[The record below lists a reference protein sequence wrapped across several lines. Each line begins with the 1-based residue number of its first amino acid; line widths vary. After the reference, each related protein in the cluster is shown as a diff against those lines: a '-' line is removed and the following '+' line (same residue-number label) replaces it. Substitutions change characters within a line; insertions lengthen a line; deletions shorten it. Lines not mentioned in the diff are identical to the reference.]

1 MPKLSDLKDVNFVSI
16 DKAEVEAEVF
26 AIYYTITKR
35 TEPLADGDPVRL
47 FILFIVNLVIM
58 LLNKLNETGRKNLLK
73 SSDENFLDG
82 LGALVGTT
90 RIPASAARAVMQI
103 KLSAEREMETIIPA
117 GTRISPEKNI
127 YFAIVSDVVIPAGE
141 TSAQVTA
148 ICTETGEIGN
158 GYAEGEIKE
167 IVDPVAYVASMVN
180 ISKSA
185 GGSDTEKDDSLRE
198 RIFEAPES
206 YSCAGS
212 EGAYIYH
219 AKSVNAAVIDVEP
232 YSPAP
237 GVVQL
242 VILLTGGTIP
252 ENVVT
257 GEIQNALSA
266 KSKRPLTDW
275 LIVTPPEAVSYDI
288 NLKYWIYED
297 ADPTEVSA
305 AVWAAIAEYKLWQR
319 TKLGR
324 DINPDEITDKLK
336 SVSGVKRLEIVSP
349 VFTKLSKVQVAQDN
363 KIKVSMEGSEEE

>member
-1 MPKLSDLKDVNFVSI
+1 MPKLSDLKDVNFVST

-35 TEPLADGDPVRL
+35 TEPLADGDPIRL

-103 KLSAEREMETIIPA
+103 KLSAERETETIIPA

-148 ICTETGEIGN
+148 VCTETGEIGN

-167 IVDPVAYVASMVN
+167 IVDPVAYVASIVN

-257 GEIQNALSA
+257 GEIQDALSA

-349 VFTKLSKVQVAQDN
+349 VFTKLSKVQVAQEN

>member
-90 RIPASAARAVMQI
+90 RIPARAARAVMQI

>member
-167 IVDPVAYVASMVN
+167 IVDPVAYVASIVN

-257 GEIQNALSA
+257 GEIQDALSA

-349 VFTKLSKVQVAQDN
+349 VFTKLSKVQVAQEN

>member
-26 AIYYTITKR
+26 TIYYTITKR

-103 KLSAEREMETIIPA
+103 KLSAERETETIIPA

-127 YFAIVSDVVIPAGE
+127 YFATARDVVIPAGE

-148 ICTETGEIGN
+148 VCTETGEIGN
-158 GYAEGEIKE
+158 GYAEGDIKE

-257 GEIQNALSA
+257 GEIQDALSA

-336 SVSGVKRLEIVSP
+336 SVSGVKRLGIVSP
-349 VFTKLSKVQVAQDN
+349 VFTKLSKVQVAQEN

>member
-58 LLNKLNETGRKNLLK
+58 LLNKLNETGRMNLLK
-73 SSDENFLDG
+73 SSEENFLDG

-103 KLSAEREMETIIPA
+103 KLSAERETETIIPA
-117 GTRISPEKNI
+117 GPRISPENNV

-148 ICTETGEIGN
+148 VCTETGEIGN

-167 IVDPVAYVASMVN
+167 IVDPVAYVASIVN

-232 YSPAP
+232 YSPSP

-257 GEIQNALSA
+257 GEIQDALSA
-266 KSKRPLTDW
+266 KTKRPLTDW

-297 ADPTEVSA
+297 TDPTEVSA

-336 SVSGVKRLEIVSP
+336 SISGVKRLEIVSP
-349 VFTKLSKVQVAQDN
+349 VFTKLSKVQVAQEN

>member
-1 MPKLSDLKDVNFVSI
+1 MPKLSDLKDINFVSI
-16 DKAEVEAEVF
+16 DKAEVEETVF
-26 AIYYTITKR
+26 NIYYKITKR
-35 TEPLADGDPVRL
+35 SKLADGDPVRL
-47 FILFIVNLVIM
+47 FILFMVNVIIV
-58 LLNKLNETGRKNLLK
+58 LLNKLNETGRMNMLK
-73 SSDENFLDG
+73 HSEDNYLDG

-103 KLSAEREMETIIPA
+103 KLSAEREQETIIPQ
-117 GTRISPEKNI
+117 GTRISPEKNV
-127 YFAIVSDVVIPAGE
+127 YFATVEDVIIPSGE

-158 GYAEGEIKE
+158 DYAIGEIKE
-167 IVDPVAYVASMVN
+167 IVDPVAYVATIVN
-180 ISKSA
+180 ISKSS
-185 GGSDTEKDDSLRE
+185 GGSNIETDDSLRE

-232 YSPAP
+232 YSPTP

-257 GEIQNALSA
+257 GEIQDALSA

-275 LIVTPPEAVSYDI
+275 LIVTPPEAVDYDI
-288 NLKYWIYED
+288 DIKYWIYED
-297 ADPTEVSA
+297 ADASEVA
-305 AVWAAIAEYKLWQR
+305 TAVYKAISEYKLWQR

-324 DINPDEITDKLK
+324 DINPDEIINRLK
-336 SVSGVKRLEIVSP
+336 DVSGVKRLEIISP
-349 VFTKLSKVQVAQDN
+349 AFTKLTKVQVAQDARTR
-363 KIKVSMEGSEEE
+363 VAMEGSEEE

>member
-90 RIPASAARAVMQI
+90 RIPASAARAVIQI
-103 KLSAEREMETIIPA
+103 KLSAERETETIIPE
-117 GTRISPEKNI
+117 GTRVSPENNI

-148 ICTETGEIGN
+148 VCTETGEIGN
-158 GYAEGEIKE
+158 GYAVGEIKE

-180 ISKSA
+180 ISKSE
-185 GGSDTEKDDSLRE
+185 GGSNIETDDSLRE

-232 YSPAP
+232 YSPSP

-257 GEIQNALSA
+257 GEIQDALSA
-266 KSKRPLTDW
+266 KTKRPLTDW

-288 NLKYWIYED
+288 DLKYWIYED

-336 SVSGVKRLEIVSP
+336 SISGVKRLEIVSP
-349 VFTKLSKVQVAQDN
+349 VFTKLSKVQVAQEN
-363 KIKVSMEGSEEE
+363 KIKISMEGSEEE

>member
-90 RIPASAARAVMQI
+90 RIPASAARAVRQI

-117 GTRISPEKNI
+117 RTRISPEKNI

-167 IVDPVAYVASMVN
+167 IVDPVAYVASIVN

-257 GEIQNALSA
+257 GEIQDALSA

-336 SVSGVKRLEIVSP
+336 SISGVKRLEIVSP
-349 VFTKLSKVQVAQDN
+349 VFTKLSKVQVAQEN

>member
-1 MPKLSDLKDVNFVSI
+1 MPKLSDLKDVNFVST

-35 TEPLADGDPVRL
+35 TEPLADGDPIRL

-103 KLSAEREMETIIPA
+103 KLSAERETETIIPA

-148 ICTETGEIGN
+148 VCPETGEIGN

-167 IVDPVAYVASMVN
+167 IVDPVAYVASIVN

-257 GEIQNALSA
+257 GEIQDALSA

-349 VFTKLSKVQVAQDN
+349 VFTKLSKVQVAQEN